1 MKYIFTIIFSLALV
15 SVASPAFASTTP
27 WQGITTGQGTNTI
40 STGTE
45 GVVKSAPV
53 ASPAPSAG
61 PFTSTQTVTLSAP
74 GSTSIHYFF
83 NTTDFSNALTCSTG
97 ATTNPVTISGSGLL
111 RAIACYGGDTASSTL
126 ATFSYVFTAPP
137 ATTPAASTGGSSGGS
152 SGGGSYTPPTTQ
164 PTVAHADFNGDGV
177 VDILDFNTLIIHW
190 GMTSGATK
198 ADGDANSD
206 GKVDIFD
213 FNILITHWTN

>member
-27 WQGITTGQGTNTI
+27 WQKITSGQGTNTI

-74 GSTSIHYFF
+74 GSTSIHYFL
-83 NTTDFSNALTCSTG
+83 NTHDLSNALTCSTG
-97 ATTNPVTISGSGLL
+97 ATTTPVTVTGSGLL
-111 RAIACYGGDTASSTL
+111 RAIACYGGGTASSTL

-137 ATTPAASTGGSSGGS
+137 ATTPAASTGGSSGGN
-152 SGGGSYTPPTTQ
+152 YTPPTLAQ
-164 PTVAHADFNGDGV
+164 ADFNGDGV

-206 GKVDIFD
+206 GKVDILD

>member
-15 SVASPAFASTTP
+15 SVASPAFASTTA
-27 WQGITTGQGTNTI
+27 WQGVTTGQGTNTI

-74 GSTSIHYFF
+74 GSTSIHYFL
-83 NTTDFSNALTCSTG
+83 NTTDLSIALTCSTG
-97 ATTNPVTISGSGLL
+97 ATTTPVTVTGSALL
-111 RAIACYGGDTASSTL
+111 RAIACYGGGTASSTL

-137 ATTPAASTGGSSGGS
+137 ATTPAASTVGSS
-152 SGGGSYTPPTTQ
+152 GGSYTPPTTP
-164 PTVAHADFNGDGV
+164 PTLAQADFNGDGK

-198 ADGDANSD
+198 ADGDANGD